1 MDVSETASEAWSTDV
16 LTSDSERL
24 TEVDTDDTASVA
36 RSDDTA
42 SVARSDD
49 TAHSEFGMR
58 GEVDGGET
66 PPPHNSAFRPIKDSS
81 NRISLNVPPSPTR
94 ADMWNVTGRGGVKSD
109 YRRRTLEFVDS
120 GIARNFSKSSKY

>member
-1 MDVSETASEAWSTDV
+1 MSEAWSTDV

-42 SVARSDD
+42 
-49 TAHSEFGMR
+49 HSECGLR
-58 GEVDGGET
+58 GDTEGGET
-66 PPPHNSAFRPIKDSS
+66 PPPHSCAFFRPIRVVVPS
-81 NRISLNVPPSPTR
+81 NRISLAVPPSPTR
-94 ADMWNVTGRGGVKSD
+94 ADLWTVGTRGTCKYD

-120 GIARNFSKSSKY
+120 GFPRGFNKTCKRLTKLLTKSG

>member
-1 MDVSETASEAWSTDV
+1 M

-42 SVARSDD
+42 
-49 TAHSEFGMR
+49 HSEFGVR
-58 GEVDGGET
+58 GEADGGET
-66 PPPHNSAFRPIKDSS
+66 PPPQSSVFRPIKESS
-81 NRISLNVPPSPTR
+81 GGRVSLAVPPSPTR

-109 YRRRTLEFVDS
+109 YRRRTVEFVDS
-120 GIARNFSKSSKY
+120 GLGRNFSKPSKG